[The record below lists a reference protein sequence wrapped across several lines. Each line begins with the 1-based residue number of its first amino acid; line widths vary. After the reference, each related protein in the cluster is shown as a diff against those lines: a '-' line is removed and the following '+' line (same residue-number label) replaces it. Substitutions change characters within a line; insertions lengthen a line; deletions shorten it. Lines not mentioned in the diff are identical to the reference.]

1 MKIKNAIYKLQERL
15 ATAKPWQRALVL
27 ITFLAVVLG
36 LGWKGYDIYKGSQ
49 RTIAS
54 IVPYNH
60 TDIAVDNFYVDE
72 HWGGISDAH
81 TGGGRSLCC
90 VTVPIRWHPDL
101 KVTLKWLKDGDN
113 NWYSQQVRIPPYDE
127 EVGELQVHFL
137 DKDEVRVVITNWDL
151 RSPNHPLH
159 KEFPWQ

>member
-1 MKIKNAIYKLQERL
+1 MKIKNAIYKLQEKL
-15 ATAKPWQRALVL
+15 ATAKPWQLGLVL
-27 ITFLAVVLG
+27 IILLAVVLG
-36 LGWKGYDIYKGSQ
+36 LGWKGYDIYLGSQ

-60 TDIAVDNFYVDE
+60 SDIAVVDFFVDD
-72 HWGGISDAH
+72 HWGGQVYPH
-81 TGGGRSLCC
+81 EGGGSSLCC

-101 KVTLKWLKDGDN
+101 KVTIKWKKTRDSK
-113 NWYSQQVRIPPYDE
+113 WYSQQVKIPPYDD

-137 DKDEVRVVITNWDL
+137 IQDQVKVVITNWDL
-151 RSPNHPLH
+151 RSPNNPLH

>member
-36 LGWKGYDIYKGSQ
+36 LGWKGYDIYLGSQ
-49 RTIAS
+49 RAIAS

-60 TDIAVDNFYVDE
+60 TDVGVEEFYVDD
-72 HWGGISDAH
+72 HWGGNSYPQ
-81 TGGGRSLCC
+81 TGGGSSLCC
-90 VTVPIRWHPDL
+90 VTIPRRWHPDL
-101 KVTLKWLKDGDN
+101 KVTIKWQKAYDN
-113 NWYSQQVRIPPYDE
+113 NWYNQQVSIQKYDE
-127 EVGELQVHFL
+127 PGELQVHFL